1 MPGHPRTGSD
11 QDFYEVLGV
20 PRTASQDEIQR
31 AYRRLARA
39 YHPDVNHDPG
49 AEDRFKDVSEAYDVL
64 SDPQTRRRYDTFG
77 RDFRQVPDDADPE
90 TWRRT
95 SGGARAGRARTG
107 AGPGPGGFGDGGAFR
122 DAGGFGF
129 RSGDVDFEDLL
140 GGLFGGRAG
149 RGWGPVAGADQEAEL
164 EVSLE
169 EAYRGTRRSITV
181 AGDGTTRTLEV
192 RVPAGVTSGQRIRL
206 AGQGGR
212 GSDGAPSGDLYL
224 IVRIEPDAR
233 YRVDGR
239 DVTME
244 LRLAPWEAALGTSI
258 VVELPDDEAKV
269 KVPAGS
275 SSGRRI
281 RLRGRGL
288 PNPNG
293 PPGDLYAEVMIMVP
307 RRLARAERR
316 LFEQLAEESHFNPR
330 GRS

>member
-1 MPGHPRTGSD
+1 MPGRPQTRSD

-31 AYRRLARA
+31 AYRRLART

-64 SDPQTRRRYDTFG
+64 SDPQTRRRYDAFG

-95 SGGARAGRARTG
+95 SGGGQAGRARAG
-107 AGPGPGGFGDGGAFR
+107 AGPGGSDAGGAFR
-122 DAGGFGF
+122 DGGGFGF
-129 RSGDVDFEDLL
+129 RSGNVDFDDLL
-140 GGLFGGRAG
+140 GGLFGGRAS
-149 RGWGPVAGADQEAEL
+149 RSWGPVPGADQEAEL
-164 EVSLE
+164 EISLE

-206 AGQGGR
+206 TGQGGR
-212 GSDGAPSGDLYL
+212 GSDGAASGDLYL
-224 IVRIEPDAR
+224 IVRIQPDAR
-233 YRVDGR
+233 YRVNGR

-244 LRLAPWEAALGTSI
+244 LRLAPWEAALGTSA
-258 VVELPDDEAKV
+258 VVDVPDGEAKI
-269 KVPAGS
+269 KVPGGS

-281 RLRGRGL
+281 RLGGRGL

-293 PPGDLYAEVMIMVP
+293 PPGDLYAEIRIMVP
-307 RRLARAERR
+307 RRLSRAERR
-316 LFEQLAEESHFNPR
+316 LFEQLDKESQFNPR